1 MNEFVQENLF
11 ENEKISNYVLLSL
24 QEQPYLDIKSGIKI
38 YEYRTR
44 YQKVP
49 TTAFVYVSQKVK
61 KIMGIMEFGSPII
74 GSAEE
79 ISSISEKIKPGSYD
93 VMMEYMKKGVGY
105 AIPVKQLTEIEP
117 VSLKDLRCKIKG
129 FTVPQSYYMLNNKK
143 ELLEY
148 LLSLKHLNIINFER
162 ETNYEKSI
170 VKEKSS

>member
-1 MNEFVQENLF
+1 MNEFVQENF
-11 ENEKISNYVLLSL
+11 FGDITKPNYVLLSL

-61 KIMGIMEFGSPII
+61 KIMGIIEFGFPII

-79 ISSISEKIKPGSYD
+79 ISLISEKIKPGSYD
-93 VMMEYMKKGVGY
+93 VMMAYMKKGVGY

-117 VSLKDLRCKIKG
+117 VSLKDLRDRFKG
-129 FTVPQSYYMLNNKK
+129 FTVPQSYYMLNNKE
-143 ELLEY
+143 ELLAH
-148 LLSLKHLNIINFER
+148 LLSRKHLNIIDFGR
-162 ETNYEKSI
+162 E
-170 VKEKSS
+170 